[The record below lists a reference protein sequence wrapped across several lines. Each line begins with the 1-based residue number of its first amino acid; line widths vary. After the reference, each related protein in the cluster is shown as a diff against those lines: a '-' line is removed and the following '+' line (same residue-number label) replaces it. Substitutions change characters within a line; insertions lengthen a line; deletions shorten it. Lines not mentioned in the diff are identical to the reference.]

1 MMKNLLFKEMIE
13 PYYYSKKGTVR
24 NYTLKTYRQKIDIH
38 ILPFLKIW
46 RLKTLTKK

>member
-1 MMKNLLFKEMIE
+1 MKNLLFKEMIE

-38 ILPFLKIW
+38 ILPFFENLEIKNID
-46 RLKTLTKK
+46 KK